1 MRRNPAAM
9 DRRGTEPI
17 RTKETVMTETANRH
31 HPTTPSEVPTAK
43 EVELVVCPECGHP
56 AEVEWRDELESTS
69 GAVEHLK
76 IRCLNR
82 HWFLM
87 PSYMLSR

>member
-1 MRRNPAAM
+1 
-9 DRRGTEPI
+9 
-17 RTKETVMTETANRH
+17 MTEIANQH
-31 HPTTPSEVPTAK
+31 APTTENEALTPQDL
-43 EVELVVCPECGHP
+43 ELVACPECGHP
-56 AEVEWRDELESTS
+56 AEVEWRDQLYSTD

-87 PSYMLSR
+87 PSDMLSR

>member
-1 MRRNPAAM
+1 
-9 DRRGTEPI
+9 
-17 RTKETVMTETANRH
+17 MTQIADQHDPTANSL
-31 HPTTPSEVPTAK
+31 TPSDLD
-43 EVELVVCPECGHP
+43 LVACPECGQP
-56 AEVEWRDELESTS
+56 AEVEWSDEIHSTE

-87 PSYMLSR
+87 PSDSLP

>member
-1 MRRNPAAM
+1 
-9 DRRGTEPI
+9 
-17 RTKETVMTETANRH
+17 MTQIADQH
-31 HPTTPSEVPTAK
+31 DPSTNDLTLRDLD
-43 EVELVVCPECGHP
+43 LVACPECGHP
-56 AEVEWRDELESTS
+56 AEVEWRDEVHSTE

-87 PSYMLSR
+87 PSDSLLR